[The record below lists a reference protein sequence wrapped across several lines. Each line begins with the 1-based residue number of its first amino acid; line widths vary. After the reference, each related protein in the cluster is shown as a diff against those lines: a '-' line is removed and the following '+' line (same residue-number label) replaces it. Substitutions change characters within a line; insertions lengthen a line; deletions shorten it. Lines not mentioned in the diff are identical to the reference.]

1 MNVCC
6 SGVHSGAEGAKKC
19 NGRSIFGMLACLGS
33 SENLAYH
40 RSSAFCPEKKHLL
53 DDFLRAIQEL
63 NALLSQQ
70 TQAVMDG
77 DPDFSRFD
85 ILLHLAHERKDL
97 AKYTWINHVE
107 THKCQEG

>member
-1 MNVCC
+1 
-6 SGVHSGAEGAKKC
+6 
-19 NGRSIFGMLACLGS
+19 MLACLS
-33 SENLAYH
+33 SPENVVYH
-40 RSSAFCPEKKHLL
+40 RPLAFCPEKKRLL

-85 ILLHLAHERKDL
+85 ILLHFAHERKDV
-97 AKYTWINHVE
+97 AKYTWITHVE
-107 THKCQEG
+107 THQCEEG